1 MTPSL
6 LQAISATPGTL
17 PTCEHY
23 AELLQAAHEKT
34 GISYDKLREHGGQ
47 FTYAQWAKFL
57 TK

>member
-6 LQAISATPGTL
+6 LQAISATPDTL

-23 AELLQAAHEKT
+23 AQLLDVAHKRT
-34 GISYDKLREHGGQ
+34 GISYDKLREYGVQ

-57 TK
+57 SI